1 MPTTFLNSLHAS
13 GTSLST
19 THVLR
24 IPSHFVD
31 EENWGIEK
39 HKSLVQ
45 GYTARSPGFKN
56 RAKT

>member
-1 MPTTFLNSLHAS
+1 MPVTFLESLCAS

-19 THVLR
+19 SHVLR
-24 IPSHFVD
+24 IPFHFMD
-31 EENWGIEK
+31 EENRGIEK

-56 RAKT
+56 RARI